1 MANNVLIDESICVD
15 EENIVEILKKF
26 YNVEDIKEQ
35 YKEWLP

>member
-1 MANNVLIDESICVD
+1 MGNNVLIDKSIRVD

-35 YKEWLP
+35 YKKCLS